1 MSRSEFSY
9 HKRLIFFTGIIFSA
23 LTSALAQQAN
33 DWLQRTPLDTSILQL
48 NMDAVY
54 NRPFLQFGKLPI
66 AIGGYAEAN
75 TQYQSTDGVTE
86 GLSFQMRR
94 MTIFLSST
102 VHKNIK
108 FLSELE
114 FEDGTREINIEFA
127 ALDFEFH
134 PLLNLRGGIVMNPIG
149 AFNQNHDGPKWEFI
163 DRPISATQLLPATWS
178 NVGFGLH
185 GKHYSR
191 AGAFAYEIYLTNGFD
206 DSIIT
211 NTENKTFLPAT
222 KQNPDRFEES
232 VNGIPLLTGK
242 IGFKNRKWGE
252 IGISYMGGVYN
263 KFREDGLVIDEKRR
277 VDVVALDFNT
287 QLPTQ
292 TLLTGE
298 LAWVYVD
305 VPDSFFQQFGTSQ
318 WGGFLDMV
326 QPLKKGR
333 LFGWPNATV
342 HAVLRTEYVDW
353 NRDHFAE
360 TGDAIKDDI
369 FALVPG
375 ISLCPS
381 AQTVLRFN
389 YRYHWQR
396 DLLGNPANKT
406 AIFQFGVSSYF

>member
-1 MSRSEFSY
+1 MKVSCLY
-9 HKRLIFFTGIIFSA
+9 LTWRLIFLTGTILVAMVPAFAQQGNERIQRSPQD
-23 LTSALAQQAN
+23 TSAL
-33 DWLQRTPLDTSILQL
+33 LL

-94 MTIFLSST
+94 MTVFMSAT

-149 AFNQNHDGPKWEFI
+149 AFNQNHDGPRWEFI

-185 GKHYSR
+185 GKYFSR
-191 AGAFAYEIYLTNGFD
+191 AGTFAYEIYLTNGFD
-206 DSIIT
+206 DSIIA

-232 VNGIPLLTGK
+232 ANGIPLLTAK
-242 IGFKNRKWGE
+242 MGFKNRKWGE
-252 IGISYMGGVYN
+252 VGISYMGGVYN
-263 KFREDGLVIDEKRR
+263 QFREDGLVIDEKRR
-277 VDVVALDFNT
+277 VDVVAVDFNT
-287 QLPTQ
+287 TLPTQ
-292 TLLTGE
+292 TFLTGE
-298 LAWVYVD
+298 LAWINVD
-305 VPDSFFQQFGTSQ
+305 VPDTFFQQFGTSQ
-318 WGGFLDMV
+318 WGGFLDVV
-326 QPLKKGR
+326 QPIRKGP
-333 LFGWPNATV
+333 LFGWPNAV
-342 HAVLRTEYVDW
+342 FNAVLRTEYVDW
-353 NRDHFAE
+353 NRDRFAE
-360 TGDAIKDDI
+360 TGDTIKDDL

-375 ISLCPS
+375 ISLRPS
-381 AQTVLRFN
+381 PQTVLRFN

-396 DLLGNPANKT
+396 DLLGNPAAKT
-406 AIFQFGVSSYF
+406 AIFQLGVSSYF